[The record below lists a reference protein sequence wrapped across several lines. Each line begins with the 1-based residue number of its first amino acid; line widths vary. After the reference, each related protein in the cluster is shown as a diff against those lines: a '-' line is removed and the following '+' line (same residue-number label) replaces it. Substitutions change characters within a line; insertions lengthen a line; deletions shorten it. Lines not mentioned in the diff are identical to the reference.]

1 MMKRKTI
8 LPGRC
13 TVLIVI
19 NLFAVLA
26 LAGAAAA
33 QSPAGLGAANH
44 LPIVPTDVTN
54 MSLFVGSPLGPVN
67 MPKLNPGNV
76 IKRLKADDFPSV
88 APAASDDG
96 IIVKA
101 DSCCDFAR
109 PEPGNIDLSS
119 GRLFVSVR
127 KPARLAFINT
137 PHAIVAVYA
146 DAEVLVT
153 FRDGVLKVVNLSGIA
168 ERVKVKIHHASVTA
182 TINGTSYGEARTEGI
197 VMAVKLG
204 HELSASDRP
213 LSAAD
218 LRPADGCPRRRAA
231 LFENDCLAVSEFSL
245 EGALNQCELLK
256 QLNNQPRGSRE
267 KKIFGDLAKMASV
280 LNYFNGQGG
289 FDGQGRGN

>member
-1 MMKRKTI
+1 MMKRKMS
-8 LPGRC
+8 LLVR
-13 TVLIVI
+13 L
-19 NLFAVLA
+19 AVLSLIELTA
-26 LAGAAAA
+26 LVGVCAA

-54 MSLFVGSPLGPVN
+54 MSLFVGSPLGPPG

-76 IKRLKADDFPSV
+76 IKRLKEDDFPAA
-88 APAASDDG
+88 APSAGDDG

-101 DSCCDFAR
+101 DSNCDFTHS
-109 PEPGNIDLSS
+109 EPGNIDLSG

-127 KPARLAFINT
+127 KPAKLAFINT
-137 PHAIVAVYA
+137 PHAIIAVYA
-146 DAEVLVT
+146 DAEVLIT
-153 FRDGVLKVVNLSGIA
+153 FRDGVLKVVNLSGIG

-182 TINGTSYGEARTEGI
+182 TINGTSYSEAKTEGI

-218 LRPADGCPRRRAA
+218 LRPADGMARRRAA

-245 EGALNQCELLK
+245 EAALNQCELLK
-256 QLNNQPRGSRE
+256 QLNSQPRGSRE
-267 KKIFGDLAKMASV
+267 KKIFGDLSKMASV

-289 FDGQGRGN
+289 FDGRGRGN